1 MLPAIRICFLL
12 LPLLLGL
19 PAGAGDYLV
28 RPGDTLR
35 VEIVEDPSMN
45 RDVLVAPDGQ
55 IQLPFVGSVLAGGRS
70 VDQIRAGV
78 TMALADDFAVGPTVF
93 VGLSAVAP
101 RVAVQAVPEPV
112 ETLNVYVMGEVAKP
126 GRIEVS
132 PGTTILQVLASAGGF
147 SDFAATR
154 RIQLRRPQ
162 GQAESVYALNY
173 DAIERG
179 QSADG
184 QARVMDGDTLIVPT
198 RRLFE

>member
-78 TMALADDFAVGPTVF
+78 TMALADDFAVGPTSLW
-93 VGLSAVAP
+93 GCRLWR
-101 RVAVQAVPEPV
+101 RVW
-112 ETLNVYVMGEVAKP
+112 
-126 GRIEVS
+126 R
-132 PGTTILQVLASAGGF
+132 F
-147 SDFAATR
+147 
-154 RIQLRRPQ
+154 RPSQ
-162 GQAESVYALNY
+162 NRS
-173 DAIERG
+173 R
-179 QSADG
+179 
-184 QARVMDGDTLIVPT
+184 P
-198 RRLFE
+198 